1 MQLFEVLELAPLRWQ
16 GGQLV
21 AGQVQI
27 AQCGEPTELAQDL
40 PTRLHSPQIQSRHPS
55 VVIGT
60 NPPVLGRGVRE
71 AKLQHGFDPGL
82 EGASRRVDGPR
93 RRQAQQHRLVGGG
106 HRVLKVGT
114 GGRTGYGSVCL
125 GQGVTSVRAGS
136 VDTEGEWFREPDTEA
151 LVAPGAGQAAC
162 QRILVQVQICQ
173 SRELAQF
180 RWQRR
185 QLVAGQR

>member
-1 MQLFEVLELAPLRWQ
+1 MPPRQLRHPYLQCGPGTNRRAQPARRPRCDPRVGLRRDVTLVRAGSVSTEGKWFRQLDVGAQVAPAC
-16 GGQLV
+16 GQAARERV
-21 AGQVQI
+21 PGQIQI

-125 GQGVTSVRAGS
+125 GWGVTLVRAG
-136 VDTEGEWFREPDTEA
+136 
-151 LVAPGAGQAAC
+151 
-162 QRILVQVQICQ
+162 
-173 SRELAQF
+173 
-180 RWQRR
+180 
-185 QLVAGQR
+185 